1 MRLQTKQQR
10 LDYQAAQIEAI
21 KEKNPLG
28 FVVERIADLVIVN
41 YVSQFRDAK
50 KPCVKIWKSNGA
62 HPFANYYFHTLEQ
75 RSDYVD
81 RQIKS
86 AQSHLEHKAERQT
99 KRREFRH
106 TLKVGDILVDSW
118 GYDQTNIDYFQV
130 IKAEEFFVTV
140 REIASKRIPG
150 SDGFMSCRV
159 TPDKNNF
166 IGPPQRKKV
175 CQSNSIKTHS
185 FSWAR
190 LCTENSEHYN
200 SWYA

>member
-10 LDYQAAQIEAI
+10 LDYQAAQIKAI
-21 KEKNPLG
+21 QERNPLG
-28 FVVERIADLVIVN
+28 FIMERIADLVIVN
-41 YVSQFRDAK
+41 YVSQFRDTK
-50 KPCVKIWKSNGA
+50 KPCIKIWKTNSA
-62 HPFANYYFHTLEQ
+62 HPFANYYFHSLEQ
-75 RSDYVD
+75 RQDYID
-81 RQIKS
+81 KQIAAS
-86 AQSHLEHKAERQT
+86 QAHLERKAEKQQ

-106 TLKVGDILVDSW
+106 SLKVGDILVDSW

-130 IKAEEFFVTV
+130 VRAEEFFVTV
-140 REIASKRIPG
+140 RAIGAKRVPG
-150 SDGFMSCRV
+150 SDGFMCCTV
-159 TPDKNNF
+159 KPDKDNF

-190 LCTENSEHYN
+190 LCKEDSEHYN